1 MMGLYYR
8 DLYMLFVERI
18 FCLRGCNL
26 DLLKTFDDLMVFPN
40 SIASVDDGLKY
51 AKFHIF
57 QSDAK
62 KSKAFD

>member
-1 MMGLYYR
+1 
-8 DLYMLFVERI
+8 MLFVERI

-57 QSDAK
+57 QSDAE